1 MTRTSTP
8 CWRRWASET
17 STDGS
22 SEKALR
28 ARREAGGGAFAPY
41 VTGGFPGVDAAL
53 LRGLQDAGA
62 DTIEVGLPFSDPV
75 MDGGVIQEASR
86 RFARGRYQTPS
97 DVLALIEDASLTIPI
112 TVMTYVNPV
121 LRIGA
126 DAFFDRAR
134 DAGVDGII
142 VPDVP
147 VDEIDELRASA
158 DARDIDTVLLA
169 APGTAPERLS
179 RIASTARGFVY
190 CVATYGVT
198 GARDSLSSTAEELVA
213 ALRPMTD
220 LPLLIGVGIATPE
233 HAAQAVRFADGVI
246 VGSALVRTFR
256 EDGPEAMLKLAE
268 AFRAAIA

>member
-1 MTRTSTP
+1 MG
-8 CWRRWASET
+8 AL
-17 STDGS
+17 
-22 SEKALR
+22 EKALR
-28 ARREAGGGAFAPY
+28 ARRDTGGGAFAPY

-86 RFARGRYQTPS
+86 RSLEAGTTPS
-97 DVLALIEDASLTIPI
+97 DVLALVEDASLTIPI

-121 LRIGA
+121 LRFGA
-126 DAFFDRAR
+126 NAFFDRAR

-147 VDEIDELRASA
+147 VDEIDELREAA
-158 DARDIDTVLLA
+158 EARDIDTVLLA

-220 LPLLIGVGIATPE
+220 LPLLVGVGIATPE
-233 HAAQAVRFADGVI
+233 HAAQAVRFADGVA
-246 VGSALVRTFR
+246 VGSALMARLLEGDRDGTLALAADFR
-256 EDGPEAMLKLAE
+256 
-268 AFRAAIA
+268 RALR